1 MVKVPHVW
9 GVLNLTPDSFSDG
22 GLYLDHAT
30 ALHRAQ
36 EMVAQGAVVIDVGGE
51 STRPGAAKISATEE
65 QDRVVPVIE
74 ALVSEGITVSV
85 DTMNASTAKIA
96 IEAGVQ
102 IINDVSAG
110 VGDPEMLDLIA
121 SSSVDYVMMHKRGDS
136 TTMDGL
142 AHYDSVVDE
151 VIDELKTV
159 VDNAHRAGIA
169 AERIIVDPGLGFAK
183 NPAHNWEILN
193 GLDRIVG
200 LGYRVLLGASRK
212 RFLGELLPSGH
223 ETTERDAVTA
233 TLGALLADSGVW
245 ALRVHNVEAQR
256 QALSVWQAIHQGRV
270 A

>member
-1 MVKVPHVW
+1 MVTVPHVW

-22 GLYLDHAT
+22 GRYLDHAT
-30 ALHRAQ
+30 ALMRAR

-51 STRPGAAKISATEE
+51 STRPGAPKVSASEE

-74 ALVSEGITVSV
+74 ALVAEGITVSV

-121 SSSVDYVMMHKRGDS
+121 TSSVDYVMMHRRGDS
-136 TTMDGL
+136 TTMDDL
-142 AHYDSVVDE
+142 AQYDSVVDE
-151 VIDELKTV
+151 VIGELSDAVEKAQT
-159 VDNAHRAGIA
+159 AGIPA
-169 AERIIVDPGLGFAK
+169 QRIIVDPGLGFAK
-183 NPAHNWEILN
+183 NPVHNWEILN

-212 RFLGELLPSGH
+212 RFLGELLPAGH
-223 ETTERDAVTA
+223 EPTERDGVTA

-245 ALRVHNVEAQR
+245 ALRVHNVEVQR